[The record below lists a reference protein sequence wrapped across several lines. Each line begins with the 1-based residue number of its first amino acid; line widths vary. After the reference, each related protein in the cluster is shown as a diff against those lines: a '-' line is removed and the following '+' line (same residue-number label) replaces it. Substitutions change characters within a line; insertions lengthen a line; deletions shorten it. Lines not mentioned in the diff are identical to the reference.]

1 MHNYFEVYYFIDKFN
16 LKELSNIKRKINI
29 IFRDYSKKIDLNEII
44 KIQKFCKQKGF
55 NLYLSNNTK
64 LAIKLNLDGVYLPS
78 FNKKMIYKNVFIRKN
93 FKIIGSAHNLK
104 ELKIKENQNCERIFI
119 SPIFKTNK
127 NKTFIFKIRFNL
139 ISNKSKKKLYV

>member
-127 NKTFIFKIRFNL
+127 NKTFLDIIRFNL

>member
-29 IFRDYSKKIDLNEII
+29 IFRDYSKKIDLNEIV
-44 KIQKFCKQKGF
+44 KTQNFCKQKGF

-127 NKTFIFKIRFNL
+127 NKTFLDIIRFNL